1 MFGHFTFIHFFS
13 KLPNIVELY
22 FRITKAI
29 VALLIFHFHFMV
41 VCYMLT
47 TEFPFPETGKIYL
60 FSLKGEMYLVI
71 TFCLPLIYIEGQVD
85 IIGNLDKWA
94 NWVINHTQCHKI
106 KEMLLR

>member
-22 FRITKAI
+22 FRITEAI

>member
-13 KLPNIVELY
+13 NLPNIVELY
-22 FRITKAI
+22 FRIAEAI
-29 VALLIFHFHFMV
+29 VALLIFHFHFVV

-94 NWVINHTQCHKI
+94 NWVINHT
-106 KEMLLR
+106 